1 MRQSSGPGGPH
12 GLRTTLVVA
21 SLVLVFT
28 CNASVSRANMPARD
42 ELCDVPSSGCV
53 VCGPEPRSEE
63 AQCRIRAMHDGVAEC
78 DTLDGCKRCFATPEK
93 ERKYKQCQDE
103 ALARGLTSVCA
114 DRRDDM
120 LWHYYCPAGVTIKTH
135 LSPLPF
141 PYGCGCRWAQEGPA
155 PQLSVIV
162 LAALTALLYNR
173 RRHRERG

>member
-12 GLRTTLVVA
+12 GLRTTLVVV

-42 ELCDVPSSGCV
+42 TVCDVPSSGCV

-63 AQCRIRAMHDGVAEC
+63 EVCSERAMHDHVPGC
-78 DTLDGCKRCFATPEK
+78 DTLDSCKQCMATPEK
-93 ERKYKQCQDE
+93 ERRYRQCREE
-103 ALARGLTSVCA
+103 AVARGLTSGCG
-114 DRRDDM
+114 DRRDGMWRD
-120 LWHYYCPAGVTIKTH
+120 YYCPAGVTIKTH

-155 PQLSVIV
+155 PRLAVVI
-162 LAALTALLYNR
+162 LAALTALLCNR
-173 RRHRERG
+173 RRNRARG